1 MRALNIPAAT
11 TRIDLPVRELLQLT
25 ALADRGI
32 EMFRFEDEDQ
42 ALAGAFAVER
52 LEQAIPDRLRP
63 FDLADNRQALI
74 RHWWPL
80 ERKSA

>member
-1 MRALNIPAAT
+1 MPN
-11 TRIDLPVRELLQLT
+11 
-25 ALADRGI
+25 DRGI
-32 EMFRFEDEDQ
+32 EMFRFVVEDQ